1 VVEGNPF
8 FSFLFYK
15 IRFGGSCHSFY
26 LFYLFRTFIITFIQ
40 YVHSYPFTEASLPF
54 LHFIS
59 SFITIYSSILFN
71 NTHIIMYTITINVQY
86 ACYSTGLKIK
96 YYYYCLFRSEGKTSL
111 GCRAG
116 IWTRACHKAG
126 QRTTNWAMLHPIWA
140 MLHPIWAMLHP
151 IEPRCTLYVS
161 LWRYTEFR
169 TWKKSRN
176 YRTRNSAEFRG
187 ILGQFRTEYGI
198 DGSKKNRRNYVST
211 EFRGH
216 PTLGTPPPTY
226 WWV

>member
-1 VVEGNPF
+1 MLIVKRIFLFKQWSKEIH
-8 FSFLFYK
+8 SFLFYSIK

-96 YYYYCLFRSEGKTSL
+96 YYYCLFRSEGKTSL

-116 IWTRACHKAG
+116 I
-126 QRTTNWAMLHPIWA
+126 
-140 MLHPIWAMLHP
+140 
-151 IEPRCTLYVS
+151 
-161 LWRYTEFR
+161 
-169 TWKKSRN
+169 
-176 YRTRNSAEFRG
+176 RTR
-187 ILGQFRTEYGI
+187 
-198 DGSKKNRRNYVST
+198 V
-211 EFRGH
+211 
-216 PTLGTPPPTY
+216 
-226 WWV
+226 